1 MIALAA
7 GELAGTR
14 LLSGDPATRIESVV
28 TDSRAA
34 GPGALFCA
42 LEGERSDGHDFLDD
56 VRAAGAVAVL
66 CRTGRSRP
74 LAGVCVLEA
83 DEPLTA
89 LGAIARQVR
98 RAWGGKVI
106 GIAGSNGKTS
116 TKDMLAALCAPHVPT
131 LATHRNHNNRLGLPL
146 TLFRLEPRHALCIC
160 ELGTSEVGELA
171 DLAAIAEPDIGVITN
186 IAPEHL
192 EFLGDLEGVAR
203 EEASLLAALPP
214 GGDAVLPVD
223 EPLLAPYRRS
233 DVRTTT
239 FGEPGGD
246 VRCLAWEPGAGGTRA
261 VLDVLG
267 ERAELRRAAAAPPT
281 TPPTWPRPPRRTSA
295 PACRSP
301 AGRRRG
307 VDRALAAARA
317 GAGAARRR
325 RARER
330 RLQRQSRL
338 GRERAGRARR
348 ARRGRAHGRRARPH
362 GRARAGGAALAR
374 RGRARLRAA
383 RHRRRDRRGRAR
395 GRPTRRP
402 PRAASGT
409 GRPTSP
415 RRRSCCRASCGPGD
429 VVLLKGSRSAG
440 IERLAEVAL

>member
-1 MIALAA
+1 MIPLAA
-7 GELAGTR
+7 GELDGTR
-14 LLSGDPATRIESVV
+14 LLSGDPATRIKSVV
-28 TDSRAA
+28 SDSRAA

-42 LEGERSDGHDFLDD
+42 LEGERADGHDFLEA
-56 VRAAGAVAVL
+56 VAAAGAVAVL

-74 LAGVCVLEA
+74 LPGVCVLEA
-83 DEPLTA
+83 GEPLTA

-146 TLFRLEPRHALCIC
+146 TLFRLAPEHELCIC

-171 DLAAIAEPDIGVITN
+171 DLAAIAEPDIALITN

-203 EEASLLAALPP
+203 EEASLLPALAP
-214 GGDAVLPVD
+214 GADAVLPAG

-246 VRCLAWEPGAGGTRA
+246 VRCVTWEPGEGGTRA

-267 ERAELRRAAAAPPT
+267 QRRELTVPLSAPHHASNLAAAAAAYVRAGLPLDGL
-281 TPPTWPRPPRRTSA
+281 A
-295 PACRSP
+295 AGAADIELSP
-301 AGRRRG
+301 FRGQEQARRG
-307 VDRALAAARA
+307 GGVLVNDAYNANPASVESALAALVQRAA
-317 GAGAARRR
+317 GARTVAVLGHMAELGPGAPEWHAEVGRACARLGVAVVIGVGELGAAY
-325 RARER
+325 AT
-330 RLQRQSRL
+330 
-338 GRERAGRARR
+338 
-348 ARRGRAHGRRARPH
+348 
-362 GRARAGGAALAR
+362 AAEGCEWHAVADVAAAAELLP
-374 RGRARLRAA
+374 GVLR
-383 RHRRRDRRGRAR
+383 
-395 GRPTRRP
+395 
-402 PRAASGT
+402 
-409 GRPTSP
+409 
-415 RRRSCCRASCGPGD
+415 PGD
-429 VVLLKGSRSAG
+429 FVLLKGSRSAG

>member
-1 MIALAA
+1 VIPLAA
-7 GELAGTR
+7 GELEGTR

-28 TDSRAA
+28 SDSRVV

-42 LEGERSDGHDFLDD
+42 LEGERSDGHDYLDD

-146 TLFRLEPRHALCIC
+146 TLFRLEPGHALCIC
-160 ELGTSEVGELA
+160 ELGTSEAGELA
-171 DLAAIAEPDIGVITN
+171 DLAAIAEPDIGLLTN

-203 EEASLLAALPP
+203 EEASLLAALPLAAE
-214 GGDAVLPVD
+214 AVVPFD
-223 EPLLAPYRRS
+223 EPLIAPYVRA
-233 DVRTTT
+233 DLRTTT

-246 VRCLAWEPGAGGTRA
+246 VRCLSWEPEAGGTRA
-261 VLDVLG
+261 LLDVLG
-267 ERAELRRAAAAPPT
+267 ERAELFVPLRAAHHAANLAAAAAAYVRAGLPVAGLAQGAAAIELSPLRGQELERHGGGVLVNDAYNAN
-281 TPPTWPRPPRRTSA
+281 PASVESALAALADRAAGARTVAILGHMAELGPEASRWHA
-295 PACRSP
+295 EVGRACARL
-301 AGRRRG
+301 GIDVVIG
-307 VDRALAAARA
+307 VGALAAAYETA
-317 GAGAARRR
+317 SEGCEWHWAPSLDAAAELLPRV
-325 RARER
+325 
-330 RLQRQSRL
+330 
-338 GRERAGRARR
+338 
-348 ARRGRAHGRRARPH
+348 
-362 GRARAGGAALAR
+362 
-374 RGRARLRAA
+374 LR
-383 RHRRRDRRGRAR
+383 
-395 GRPTRRP
+395 
-402 PRAASGT
+402 
-409 GRPTSP
+409 
-415 RRRSCCRASCGPGD
+415 PGD
-429 VVLLKGSRSAG
+429 FVLLKGSRSAG
-440 IERLAEVAL
+440 VERLAEAAL